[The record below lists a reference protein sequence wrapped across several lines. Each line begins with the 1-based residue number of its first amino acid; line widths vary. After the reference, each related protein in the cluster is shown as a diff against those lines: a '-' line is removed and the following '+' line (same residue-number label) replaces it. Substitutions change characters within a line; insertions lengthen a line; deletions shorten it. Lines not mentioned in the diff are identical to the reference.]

1 MIDCSGHGAGLYS
14 PPSQARTVINMNKR
28 PLSVTVIGCIFVAA
42 GIIGLAYHGAGFEAQ
57 RPFDFGIVLVLL
69 VRLLAILGGVFLL
82 RGSDWARW
90 FLLIW
95 IGYHVI
101 LSAFHSMFELIM
113 HSLLFAVIA
122 YFLYRPRVSAYFRD
136 ARAGAARP
144 PRKDDTPVA

>member
-1 MIDCSGHGAGLYS
+1 M
-14 PPSQARTVINMNKR
+14 QTVINMNKR
-28 PLSVTVIGCIFVAA
+28 PLSVTAIGCLFIVA
-42 GIIGLAYHGAGFEAQ
+42 GVIGLAYHGAEFGAQ
-57 RPFDFGIVLVLL
+57 RPFDYDIVLVLL

-95 IGYHVI
+95 IAYHVI

-122 YFLYRPRVSAYFRD
+122 YFLYRPRVSAYFGD
-136 ARAGAARP
+136 ARSGAARP

>member
-1 MIDCSGHGAGLYS
+1 
-14 PPSQARTVINMNKR
+14 MNKR
-28 PLSVTVIGCIFVAA
+28 PHSVTAIGYIFIVA
-42 GIIGLAYHGAGFEAQ
+42 GVIGLAYHGAEFKGLRHFNY
-57 RPFDFGIVLVLL
+57 DNVWVLL

-95 IGYHVI
+95 IAYHVI
-101 LSAFHSMFELIM
+101 LSAFHSAFELIT

-136 ARAGAARP
+136 MRAGTARQ
-144 PRKDDTPVA
+144 PRKDNTPVA

>member
-1 MIDCSGHGAGLYS
+1 
-14 PPSQARTVINMNKR
+14 MNKR
-28 PLSVTVIGCIFVAA
+28 PSSVTIIGYVFIAA
-42 GIIGLAYHGAGFEAQ
+42 GAIGLAYHGAEFKAQ
-57 RPFDFGIVLVLL
+57 RPFDYDNVWVLL

-95 IGYHVI
+95 MAYHVI

-122 YFLYRPRVSAYFRD
+122 YFLCRPRASAYFRRAVIKAQGMEPGGS
-136 ARAGAARP
+136 ARG
-144 PRKDDTPVA
+144 RKGNQ

>member
-1 MIDCSGHGAGLYS
+1 
-14 PPSQARTVINMNKR
+14 MNKR
-28 PLSVTVIGCIFVAA
+28 PRSVTAIGCIFIVA
-42 GIIGLAYHGAGFEAQ
+42 GVIGLAYHGAEFKAQ
-57 RPFDFGIVLVLL
+57 RYFDYENVWVLL

-95 IGYHVI
+95 IAYHVI
-101 LSAFHSMFELIM
+101 LSAFHSVFELIT

-122 YFLYRPRVSAYFRD
+122 FFLYRPRVSAYFRD
-136 ARAGAARP
+136 MRAGTAHQ